1 MRMPLVAE
9 MVHPRGLSFAMQRK
23 VVLLRDVKG
32 QTWPEIAS
40 QVRNLAGKRAPRST
54 CQRVYK
60 MFSARDGRVRSKY
73 KNCGTKPHKVTKA
86 VERFLLRRLR
96 ELRRKTV
103 CTSVVLQHDL
113 ARQKRVKVT
122 ARWVRK
128 VLGRNGFH
136 WLPKRQK
143 RRYSAAQRAQRMAFA
158 KKVLALSAR
167 RLRERLSFAMD
178 GVVLALPP
186 VDPTDRWN
194 FCRYGNDHMWRKRS
208 EGLRPALS
216 GNDPYGKQVPLP
228 RALPMWG
235 GCSAGGFAPVVFH
248 KTKKLKVAEW
258 QKAVASGKLAKAIK
272 ALKPVKPTGPWLV
285 LCDNES
291 FLRAKVVSQ
300 AHKESRVTLWHIPAK
315 SPDLNPVER
324 VWAWLRKK
332 LRAMDLED
340 ASKKRKVL
348 SKAAYRARV
357 RRVLKTK
364 KAQGVAAKCAKGL
377 RAVCRELIKKK
388 GAATSG

>member
-1 MRMPLVAE
+1 MPLVSE
-9 MVHPRGLSFAMQRK
+9 MVHPRGLSFAMQRR

-32 QTWPEIAS
+32 QAWPDIAS
-40 QVRNLAGKRAPRST
+40 QVRNLCGERPDRTT
-54 CQRVYK
+54 CQRLYK
-60 MFSARDGRVRSKY
+60 RFSARDGRVRSKY
-73 KNCGTKPHKVTKA
+73 KNCGNKPHKVTKE

-96 ELRRKTV
+96 ELRRTTV
-103 CTSVVLQHDL
+103 CTSVVLQHNL
-113 ARQKRVKVT
+113 ARKRRVTVT
-122 ARWVRK
+122 AAWVRK
-128 VLGRNGFH
+128 VLQRNGYH

-143 RRYSAAQRAQRMAFA
+143 RRYSAAQRTQRMAFA

-194 FCRYGNDHMWRKRS
+194 YCRHGNDHMWRKRS
-208 EGLRPALS
+208 EGLRPGLS
-216 GNDPYGKQVPLP
+216 GDDPYGKQVPLP

-258 QKAVASGKLAKAIK
+258 QKVVASGKLATAIK
-272 ALKPVKPTGPWLV
+272 ALKPVKRRGPWSV

-291 FLRAKVVSQ
+291 FLRAKAVSR
-300 AHKESRVTLWHIPAK
+300 AHKESGVTLWKIPAK

-332 LRAMDLED
+332 LRAMDLAD
-340 ASKKRKVL
+340 ASKRRKVL
-348 SKAAYRARV
+348 SKAAYRTRV

-364 KAQGVAAKCAKGL
+364 KAQAVAANCAKGL
-377 RAVCRELIKKK
+377 RAVCREVMEKK